1 MQWREDFGSISSP
14 YRKEIEV
21 MSQKNDGGDRASI
34 EILKS
39 LLLEIIKQALAWWAT
54 SLSIQTILGERCV
67 NKKEI
72 PSLIR
77 SRMNCKTNS
86 KLFSKKNSDD
96 EVEKNAELW
105 GYTVIDIPK
114 DGNCLFKSVAFQLFQ
129 LSSNPS
135 LCASELVAHLQTLA
149 INIQDGNIDDV
160 AERLRELVVDEWQG
174 EFQETIQSFLLP
186 MV

>member
-1 MQWREDFGSISSP
+1 MQLFFPYTGTSQNKENDTCTRSITCSYCRFLFWLVQWREDFGSISSP

-34 EILKS
+34 EIQKS

-77 SRMNCKTNS
+77 SRMNCNTNS

-114 DGNCLFKSVAFQLFQ
+114 DGLPFQVCCFLA
-129 LSSNPS
+129 LS
-135 LCASELVAHLQTLA
+135 AVK
-149 INIQDGNIDDV
+149 
-160 AERLRELVVDEWQG
+160 
-174 EFQETIQSFLLP
+174 QS
-186 MV
+186 